1 MYPSE
6 GFYILSYYDTD
17 ESALLQNWPLVE
29 LIQNY
34 TQDPGDI
41 FSIYSVIRISMLSH
55 LLTCFCLSIVQ

>member
-6 GFYILSYYDTD
+6 GFFISYYDTD
-17 ESALLQNWPLVE
+17 ASALLENWPLVK

-41 FSIYSVIRISMLSH
+41 FSIYSVIRISMMSH